1 MRVEV
6 DHGLCEANMVCEDTC
21 PEVFRVTE
29 DDVLEILRPEPAVE
43 LHDQVREAVD
53 RCPKAALS
61 LTEGA

>member
-6 DHGLCEANMVCEDTC
+6 DHDLCEANMVCEDIC
-21 PEVFRVTE
+21 PEVFHVTE
-29 DDVLEILRPEPAVE
+29 DDVLEILQPEPPAE
-43 LHDQVREAVD
+43 LHEPVREAVD